1 MDKVKILTELNLVLK
16 EEDVVNIEKIKISG
30 LRKKNGNLYS
40 INEKMQNF
48 VK

>member
-30 LRKKNGNLYS
+30 LQKKNGNLYS